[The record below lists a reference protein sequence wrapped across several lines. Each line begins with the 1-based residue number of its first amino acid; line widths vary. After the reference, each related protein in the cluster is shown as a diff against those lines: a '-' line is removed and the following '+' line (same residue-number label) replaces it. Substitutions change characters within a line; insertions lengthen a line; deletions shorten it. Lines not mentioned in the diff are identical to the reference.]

1 MKKIVCRY
9 RVSFHSLT
17 LENLVKIGCLK
28 VTEVHSLL
36 TNYKKVQY
44 INPKMHYVGI
54 SSVTEGRKRD
64 NFIINISNHESN
76 IYR

>member
-9 RVSFHSLT
+9 RVSFHSST

-44 INPKMHYVGI
+44 INSKMHYVGTI
-54 SSVTEGRKRD
+54 KLEWSYYLVFQRVVEV
-64 NFIINISNHESN
+64 H
-76 IYR
+76 